1 MKKRLLLSILFFVFA
16 VKLLEAQDITIKGTV
31 LAEEDNQPL
40 SDVTILVKGT
50 NIGTITDEKGHFK
63 LDVPVSATILV
74 ISYVGYELQ
83 EIQIAKNVK
92 VYMKKEAALID
103 EVIVVAYGTQKKNAL
118 TGAVSALRSEEFE
131 GRPLSNP
138 IAALEGNIS
147 GVQMAGGSGKPG
159 TVPDIRIR
167 GFSSVNASNAPIY
180 VVDGAIFNRSTGD
193 LNVNDIE
200 SISILKDAASAS
212 LYGSSAGNGV
222 VLITT
227 KKPKKMATQFI

>member
-92 VYMKKEAALID
+92 VYNEK
-103 EVIVVAYGTQKKNAL
+103 
-118 TGAVSALRSEEFE
+118 
-131 GRPLSNP
+131 
-138 IAALEGNIS
+138 
-147 GVQMAGGSGKPG
+147 
-159 TVPDIRIR
+159 R
-167 GFSSVNASNAPIY
+167 GCI
-180 VVDGAIFNRSTGD
+180 I
-193 LNVNDIE
+193 
-200 SISILKDAASAS
+200 
-212 LYGSSAGNGV
+212 
-222 VLITT
+222 
-227 KKPKKMATQFI
+227 